1 MVIFIMFSILTK
13 YTLCCVVHTVAV
25 VVEKG
30 EAVGRKS
37 DLEMCGDEAAPG
49 IDQAAVT
56 LPLAHGWQ

>member
-1 MVIFIMFSILTK
+1 MFSILTK

-37 DLEMCGDEAAPG
+37 DLEMCGDEAALVPG

>member
-37 DLEMCGDEAAPG
+37 DLEMCGDEAAL
-49 IDQAAVT
+49 V
-56 LPLAHGWQ
+56 

>member
-13 YTLCCVVHTVAV
+13 YTLCCVVHTVAL

-37 DLEMCGDEAAPG
+37 DLEMCGDEAAL
-49 IDQAAVT
+49 V
-56 LPLAHGWQ
+56 